1 MRSGQFGRFRLAA
14 GAVALTAVTL
24 VAGTGAS
31 AFSSPSTPAEAGA
44 STAEARLLPTPREI
58 RAQFDSWNHDLVS
71 GDVNRVVRHYAH
83 DAVLLPTLSNK
94 VRTTHEGIK
103 DYFVEFMAKKPTGQ
117 ILETHVNVQ
126 SDHSAVDAG
135 VYRFTFG
142 DGTHTDARYT
152 FVYEKRHGHWVI
164 INHHSSKMPQG

>member
-14 GAVALTAVTL
+14 GAVVLTAVTV

-31 AFSSPSTPAEAGA
+31 AFSSPSAPAENGA
-44 STAEARLLPTPREI
+44 SNSEARLLPTPREI
-58 RAQFDSWNHDLVS
+58 RAQFDSWNHDLLT
-71 GDVNRVVRHYAH
+71 GDVNKVARHYAP
-83 DAVLLPTLSNK
+83 DAVLLPTLSNE

-103 DYFVEFMAKKPTGQ
+103 DYFTEFLAKKPSGK
-117 ILETHVNVQ
+117 ILHSYVNVQ

-135 VYRFTFG
+135 TYRFTFG